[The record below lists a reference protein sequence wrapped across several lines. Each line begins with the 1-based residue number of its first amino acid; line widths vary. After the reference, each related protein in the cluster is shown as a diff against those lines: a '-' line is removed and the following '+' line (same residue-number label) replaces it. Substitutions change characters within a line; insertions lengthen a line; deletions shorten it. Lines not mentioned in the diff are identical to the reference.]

1 MTTLHEYQLRL
12 EGLDRKRRFEWEQSR
27 WKVWQ
32 LLSPHYKRGRAPQ
45 TPQSF
50 CRFPWEMAKNNVDSM
65 QEALER
71 SKVSAE
77 EAAAL
82 NALFNNQQKQENG

>member
-50 CRFPWEMAKNNVDSM
+50 CRFPWNNIDSTK
-65 QEALER
+65 EALER

-82 NALFNNQQKQENG
+82 NALFNNQQTQENG